1 MSLFDDRGLRLP
13 SAVALRP
20 ISNGSRFLYMLL
32 LDDYGK
38 VGMFGTFCPGDYK
51 NVMRVSNRQVYR
63 YFYELVTYDCIYE
76 EKGFFRFRYE

>member
-1 MSLFDDRGLRLP
+1 MSLFDDNGLRLP
-13 SAVALRP
+13 GAVALAP

-51 NVMRVSNRQVYR
+51 SVMRISCRQLYR
-63 YFYELVTYDCIYE
+63 YFYELVTYGCIYE
-76 EKGFFRFRYE
+76 EKGWFKFKYE